1 MTDHDLLMLIAD
13 YLDSYELDVY
23 REYDKVSDD
32 VKPLIQARMSV
43 VTEIIDFIEQETGI
57 VVRTTIEVWLLIW
70 ADTYFMRWLYEKMFR
85 KSWRQS

>member
-1 MTDHDLLMLIAD
+1 MTDHDLLMPIAD
-13 YLDSYELDVY
+13 YLDSCELDVY

-57 VVRTTIEVWLLIW
+57 VVRTTIEV
-70 ADTYFMRWLYEKMFR
+70 
-85 KSWRQS
+85 

>member
-57 VVRTTIEVWLLIW
+57 VVRTTIEV
-70 ADTYFMRWLYEKMFR
+70 
-85 KSWRQS
+85 